1 MEGLKTF
8 FIRLLNLMDSIR
20 LKELLILI
28 PTKNRQQLQLI
39 IVTLQMIKFNSW
51 ITKLILKL

>member
-1 MEGLKTF
+1 MGGQKTF

-39 IVTLQMIKFNSW
+39 IVTLLMIKFNSW
-51 ITKLILKL
+51 ITRLILKL

>member
-39 IVTLQMIKFNSW
+39 IVTLLMIKFNSW
-51 ITKLILKL
+51 ITRLILKL